1 MRTKN
6 LPLLITTVAVAAIAL
21 LGCSS
26 DDEDEGTDGTSSTT
40 ASTTTPDGQ
49 GAPIKVDASDLGA
62 EERVT
67 MEPGGMMEIT
77 TDGVTEVSTSDDT
90 VLKAIQP
97 GEDETLG
104 DKAGAEAIVAGDAV
118 LTLFDKDGE
127 ELYEVEVTV
136 E

>member
-118 LTLFDKDGE
+118 LTLFDKDGK

>member
-1 MRTKN
+1 MVTG
-6 LPLLITTVAVAAIAL
+6 VAVAAIAL

-26 DDEDEGTDGTSSTT
+26 DDTDEDADGTSSTT

-97 GEDETLG
+97 GEDQTLG
-104 DKAGAEAIVAGDAV
+104 DKAGGEAIAAGDAV
-118 LTLFDKDGE
+118 LTLFDKDGTQ
-127 ELYEVEVTV
+127 LYEVEVTV